1 MKQKTSGFT
10 LIEVMVAIVI
20 LSIGLLAL
28 AGATANVSKMVGYGK
43 WATVAS
49 QVATRR
55 VEIIRHMA
63 NSTDPT
69 CTSSAMV
76 SGGPL
81 TAGRM
86 MTESWNIS
94 GTGGMRRV
102 LVTVTYPRG
111 RRTVTDTVATIIR
124 CG

>member
-55 VEIIRHMA
+55 VEIIRQIA
-63 NSTDPT
+63 NSITD
-69 CTSSAMV
+69 
-76 SGGPL
+76 L
-81 TAGRM
+81 QWQNR
-86 MTESWNIS
+86 
-94 GTGGMRRV
+94 
-102 LVTVTYPRG
+102 LVRIASLNAINTP
-111 RRTVTDTVATIIR
+111 
-124 CG
+124 

>member
-1 MKQKTSGFT
+1 MRQKTSGFT

-94 GTGGMRRV
+94 GTGGVRRV
-102 LVTVTYPRG
+102 VVTVTYPRG